1 MDRREFLGAAVAGV
15 VGAAQ
20 LSACRIA
27 MEDRPGG
34 GKPPVRLS
42 PLHLEAVNRRRRVA
56 KNFDVLLID
65 PDTYPSIEAI
75 LKSRFAFI
83 DDPDSCIDSV
93 WWNWGEGNVAAYP
106 SKILPTYNQ
115 PAYQRWIREGVDI
128 VRIFQDETRKR
139 GLEVFF
145 SERMNGSD
153 NDPQF
158 IPGRGT
164 FIDDMHNQN
173 RIPLK
178 QQNPDWI
185 MVMPWNPNGI
195 WNYAVEGVRDYVFRK
210 MEEVATVYEFDGI
223 ELDFARMCP
232 IFPEGQA
239 WENHS
244 LLTDLIRRIRKMTLE
259 VERRRGR
266 AFLLAA
272 RVPENLLGCHFDGMD
287 VGTWIKEQLVDIL
300 ALGCRNFEVDL
311 VAFRQLAE
319 GLPTK
324 LLGVIDDHHSSD
336 GYCAPPIEVL
346 RGVWSNWYH
355 QGADGI
361 QTFNFKYGPDPGE
374 LHWPMHQQA
383 FREMGGAEVI
393 RHLDKTFVVQRR
405 GGGHGKI
412 VMPNPEDWS
421 TPRFMYSNTNMLEAL
436 PAALDNSGR
445 VDTLLTLNVGDDIPS
460 EADRVA
466 DLRLRLL
473 LNDPAA
479 ARLPKS
485 RKHPPVMVRDRL
497 VPERVGGPGPEPHW
511 TSGMARGIEKR
522 VEVRI
527 NNLNLGTARVEA
539 GGLEFKVKPDQLALG
554 KNLVGVRVADRPA
567 EISEEVLIEKL
578 ELMVRYQE
586 AKSA

>member
-34 GKPPVRLS
+34 GNPPVRLS
-42 PLHLEAVNRRRRVA
+42 ALHREAVNRRRRVA

-65 PDTYPSIEAI
+65 PDTYPSIDAI

-83 DDPDSCIDSV
+83 DDPESCIDSV

-115 PAYQRWIREGVDI
+115 PAYQRWIREGIDI
-128 VRIFQDETRKR
+128 VRIFQDETRRR

-232 IFPEGQA
+232 IFPPGQA

-244 LLTDLIRRIRKMTLE
+244 LLTDLIRRIRMMTLE

-319 GLPTK
+319 GLPIK

-412 VMPNPEDWS
+412 VMPNPEDWT
-421 TPRFMYSNTNMLEAL
+421 TPRLMYSNTNMLEAL

-479 ARLPKS
+479 ERLTKS

-527 NNLNLGTARVEA
+527 NNLNLGAARVDS
-539 GGLEFKVKPDQLALG
+539 GWLEFKVKPDQLAPG

-578 ELMVRYQE
+578 ELTVRYKE